1 MAFIDD
7 LWEGAAENT
16 AEITMEAPDDDG
28 KVTVGEEGD
37 DDLVGS
43 RYGDLI
49 LGDPTF
55 ADDQGGDD
63 TIRALGGDDEVRG
76 FGGDNVVHGDA
87 GDDRV
92 IGSSDDDV
100 LVGGPGA
107 DLLEG
112 REGVDTFVWNDAEDG
127 LDTLAD

>member
-63 TIRALGGDDEVRG
+63 TIRALRGGEGDDLVLGE
-76 FGGDNVVHGDA
+76 A

-112 REGVDTFVWNDAEDG
+112 REGVDTFVW
-127 LDTLAD
+127 